1 MGMQRRYELMDV
13 VVVIGI
19 CATIIAG
26 AFMFL
31 AANGQLAV
39 FPPLES
45 TREQA
50 GAKNGRVPKHSLVDH
65 SLHERDS
72 RKIEASAVT
81 HLNAMTEE
89 YLRWQKSPF
98 GSFDSIRTAAVR
110 AEADHA
116 IMVQT
121 VMGRS
126 IINFTRRGQALP
138 SVAAGSDYNARMLI
152 ITEQRGHAMERQFI
166 ANWQPNL
173 GRAIIIASQN
183 NETVLSLMQE
193 RLGTAIVRW
202 TALRTAYEGTP
213 PPVANRLA
221 SARIETLPRKGPR
234 SGVTV

>member
-1 MGMQRRYELMDV
+1 MQRRYELMDV

-26 AFMFL
+26 ACMFL

-45 TREQA
+45 TSEQA
-50 GAKNGRVPKHSLVDH
+50 GAKDGRVQKHSLVDH
-65 SLHERDS
+65 ALLERDNG
-72 RKIEASAVT
+72 KIEASAVT
-81 HLNAMTEE
+81 HLNAMMQE

-138 SVAAGSDYNARMLI
+138 SVAAGSDYNARMIVL
-152 ITEQRGHAMERQFI
+152 TEQRGHVMERQFI

-173 GRAIIIASQN
+173 GRAIIMASQN

-193 RLGTAIVRW
+193 RLGAAIVRW
-202 TALRTAYEGTP
+202 TALHTAYEGSP

-221 SARIETLPRKGPR
+221 SARIETLPKEPR
-234 SGVTV
+234 SGVSV